1 MYRELKKRG
10 VQIVF
15 HSYHNGHKTAPQLR
29 RSGNIW
35 AIVVPAVMQ
44 AYAANNALWVS
55 AANTT
60 RRQSC
65 WGSFVVRPDGR
76 MVGRLPRHR
85 AGLLLTTVDTRRTF
99 YDPSEPWRGRAMR
112 GIYHSGRAVDD
123 PRSRNRTAL

>member
-1 MYRELKKRG
+1 
-10 VQIVF
+10 
-15 HSYHNGHKTAPQLR
+15 
-29 RSGNIW
+29 
-35 AIVVPAVMQ
+35 
-44 AYAANNALWVS
+44 
-55 AANTT
+55 
-60 RRQSC
+60 
-65 WGSFVVRPDGR
+65 